1 MVQYNFNT
9 ENNILYIDYSGKI
22 IKKDIIELYE
32 NLLSEKNFPNHLLIF
47 QNEMN
52 AEFLDSE
59 NLIPIAVDSFKEL
72 CLKHDSIKVA
82 VWQTEPV
89 KTAYSFVF
97 KKTVNLKNFF
107 VEIFYTKN
115 VALDWLNNIQM

>member
-9 ENNILYIDYSGKI
+9 EDNILYIDYSGKI

-32 NLLSEKNFPNHLLIF
+32 NLLSEKHLPNHLLIF
-47 QNEMN
+47 QNERN
-52 AEFLDSE
+52 AEFSDSE
-59 NLIPIAVDSFKEL
+59 KLIPIAVDSFKQL
-72 CLKHDSIKVA
+72 SLKHDSVRVA

-97 KKTVNLKNFF
+97 KKAVNIKNFF
-107 VEIFYTKN
+107 VDIFYTKK
-115 VALDWLNNIQM
+115 VALNWLTKI